1 MNQQKG
7 FLMPS
12 RTDRTRFPE
21 AELLDLPDLD
31 SPFPPLS
38 PEEFKAV
45 FRGHP
50 GGVVVITASGPDGPV
65 ALTATSVASVSADP
79 PLVVFSVSAQSS
91 STPALLA
98 TKTAVIH
105 FIDADNL
112 LIAKLG
118 ATSGINR
125 FADTTLW
132 TQLDTGEPVFHRVP
146 VWIRVE
152 LKERLTF
159 ANSTVVVAQG
169 LQCSLPA
176 TTLNEMAFREP
187 LAYVDRKWYRLGHES
202 VIV

>member
-1 MNQQKG
+1 
-7 FLMPS
+7 MPS
-12 RTDRTRFPE
+12 RIDLARPSE

-31 SPFPPLS
+31 SRFTRLS

-79 PLVVFSVSAQSS
+79 PLLVFSVSAQSS
-91 STPALLA
+91 STPTLLA
-98 TKTAVIH
+98 TKSAVIH

-118 ATSGINR
+118 ATSGIDR
-125 FADTTLW
+125 FADTSLW
-132 TQLDTGEPVFHRVP
+132 TQLATGEPVFHVVP

-152 LKERLTF
+152 LNERLNL

-176 TTLNEMAFREP
+176 TTLNEMASREP
-187 LAYVDRKWYRLGHES
+187 LAYVDRKWHRLGPES